1 MIHSY
6 TFNNSIGIIPHIF
19 ELKICFSLKIHILS
33 DKFKILLVSFYE
45 CVREH
50 LPPDTN
56 KVTQGR
62 MCRHVYPSKHS
73 EQFRQSTFVF

>member
-19 ELKICFSLKIHILS
+19 ELKICFSWRIHIS
-33 DKFKILLVSFYE
+33 FDKFKILLVSFYE

-56 KVTQGR
+56 KVTQDR
-62 MCRHVYPSKHS
+62 MYIRVYP
-73 EQFRQSTFVF
+73 